1 MNKYILLLF
10 LLIGIYLL
18 YKINN
23 ERFDLNKLD
32 PNKLDP
38 NKLESTFINTP
49 FFIPRT
55 DTSNGDIINNVPL
68 KIFLTWETKK
78 LPINMYNN
86 ILLLQKMNPEF
97 DIYLYDDQDR
107 INFIKDNFNQD
118 VLDAYNSLRPG
129 SYKSDLWRYCIIYK
143 YGGVYFDMKYQIHLP
158 LIDLINKS
166 EFNLTTSTSGMC
178 RDRYDKYHLQTT
190 FFISSSNNQIFIN
203 SINEIINNC
212 KNKNYGYNEIDITGP
227 CLFTRNIKKLYGK
240 EFDKNVTLNWKRKNE
255 IDYIYL
261 RDTDILFASSYIEYR
276 KDQKSYFKLNKMDD
290 YRDAYKNKTVF
301 N

>member
-23 ERFDLNKLD
+23 ERF
-32 PNKLDP
+32 DP

-86 ILLLQKMNPEF
+86 IILLQKMNPEF
-97 DIYLYDDQDR
+97 DIYLYDNQDR

-118 VLDAYNSLRPG
+118 VLDAYNTLRLG
-129 SYKSDLWRYCIIYK
+129 SYKADLWRYCIIHK
-143 YGGVYFDMKYQIHLP
+143 YGGVYIDIKYHTYIP
-158 LIDLINKS
+158 LINLIKDS
-166 EFNLTTSTSGMC
+166 EFIFANTNSGLC
-178 RDRYDKYHLQTT
+178 KDSYDGKEIQST
-190 FFISSSNNQIFIN
+190 FFVSSPNNQILMN
-203 SINEIINNC
+203 SIDEIVLNC
-212 KNKNYGYNEIDITGP
+212 KNKDYRKSRLDITGP
-227 CLFTRNIKKLYGK
+227 CVLTRNINNIHGK
-240 EFDKNVTLNWKRKNE
+240 DFDKNIKLRYQWRPTDNVVS
-255 IDYIYL
+255 IYL